1 MEYPSNSN
9 KQKTEQ
15 KQQQS
20 EVPEKRKAV
29 VKATVRKKT
38 GIARFVDSLISKDIK
53 DMKTYL
59 MDEVVK
65 PTIRN
70 TISDSIGGVLNIVQ
84 DSINTAL
91 YGENG
96 ARVNRKRSSNPSYM
110 VPYDRISTRTNNRN
124 SNVDDPFHLDDLVF
138 TSRGDAELVLRD
150 MQEDIRRF
158 GSVTVLTLFDLADQD
173 APYTGRK
180 YGWKNLN
187 GVRVRSVHDGYII
200 DLPRPVL
207 LD

>member
-91 YGENG
+91 YGETG

-187 GVRVRSVHDGYII
+187 GVRVRSVHDGYVI

>member
-1 MEYPSNSN
+1 MDYPSNSN
-9 KQKTEQ
+9 KQKNQ
-15 KQQQS
+15 KPDL
-20 EVPEKRKAV
+20 PEKRKPVA
-29 VKATVRKKT
+29 KATVQKKT
-38 GIARFVDSLISKDIK
+38 GVAKFVDSLINKDIK
-53 DMKTYL
+53 DMRSYL
-59 MDEVVK
+59 IDEVVK

-70 TISDSIGGVLNIVQ
+70 TISDSIGGILNIVQ

-110 VPYDRISTRTNNRN
+110 VPYDKISSRSNSRN

-138 TSRGDAELVLRD
+138 TTRGDAELVLRN
-150 MQEDIRRF
+150 MQDDIRNF
-158 GSVTVLTLFDLADQD
+158 GAVTVLTLFDLADQD

-180 YGWKNLN
+180 YGWRNLN

-200 DLPRPVL
+200 DLPRPSL

>member
-15 KQQQS
+15 KQQQT

-53 DMKTYL
+53 DMKSYL

-70 TISDSIGGVLNIVQ
+70 TISDSISGVLNIVQ

>member
-15 KQQQS
+15 KQQQT

-110 VPYDRISTRTNNRN
+110 VPYDRISTKANNRN

-158 GSVTVLTLFDLADQD
+158 GSVTVFTLFDLADQD

>member
-110 VPYDRISTRTNNRN
+110 VPYDRISTKTNNRN

>member
-1 MEYPSNSN
+1 MEYPSNSK

-15 KQQQS
+15 KQQQT

-180 YGWKNLN
+180 YGWKKLN